1 MYQIKNQSRLS
12 VMDQTQYFTTS
23 KSIVTDKKVVNSD
36 LDEVKFSAETVS
48 NTKGIPSTKIRA
60 TIRSRQLSNKLHRH
74 QTLPLDTEPSQE
86 ISATPDKNAK
96 GGEDHQSG
104 DDNSSNKIVI
114 KTSQFGSAVRPDEN
128 DNFLLSGSQVV
139 TPTTKTQI
147 DLPIKNILDK
157 PYANLTENHMTKTA
171 SFKKRSFLEVPLRRD
186 M

>member
-1 MYQIKNQSRLS
+1 
-12 VMDQTQYFTTS
+12 MDQTQYFTTS

-36 LDEVKFSAETVS
+36 LNDVNFSAETVS

-96 GGEDHQSG
+96 GGEDLPSG
-104 DDNSSNKIVI
+104 GDKSSNRVVI
-114 KTSQFGSAVRPDEN
+114 KTSQFGSAVRPDEI
-128 DNFLLSGSQVV
+128 DNLLLSGSQVV
-139 TPTTKTQI
+139 TPMTKTQI

-157 PYANLTENHMTKTA
+157 PYANSTESHMTKTA